1 MKESNRPLVRNRITD
16 LLKNKILLLD
26 GAMGTMIQYHDLQEK
41 DYRGER
47 FADWPSDLKGNND
60 LLTLTQP
67 DIISN
72 IHKQFIEAGANIIGT
87 NTFNSNA
94 PSMSDY
100 GMEDLVYELN
110 FAAAQLAK
118 EATDFQ
124 KKTDKKEIF
133 IAGVL
138 GPSSRT
144 CSLSPDVEDPAYRN
158 ISFDQLVDTYTIAV
172 MALLDGGADLILVE
186 TIFDTLNAK
195 AALFA
200 IDCVAENRNIDI
212 PIMISGTIT
221 DASGR
226 TLSGQTTKAFWNSV
240 RHAKPISVGLNCA
253 LGAAELRPFLQ

>member
-1 MKESNRPLVRNRITD
+1 MVHNRLFSIFLN
-16 LLKNKILLLD
+16 IL
-26 GAMGTMIQYHDLQEK
+26 
-41 DYRGER
+41 
-47 FADWPSDLKGNND
+47 
-60 LLTLTQP
+60 
-67 DIISN
+67 N

-110 FAAAQLAK
+110 FAAAQIVK
-118 EATDFQ
+118 EAIDFQ
-124 KKTDKKEIF
+124 KKTDEQDIF

-186 TIFDTLNAK
+186 TIFRFELYKLSCDNLQFHPTLVGVPPLPAQVSSED
-195 AALFA
+195 APA
-200 IDCVAENRNIDI
+200 IA
-212 PIMISGTIT
+212 T
-221 DASGR
+221 D
-226 TLSGQTTKAFWNSV
+226 V
-240 RHAKPISVGLNCA
+240 
-253 LGAAELRPFLQ
+253 